1 MLALTWNAW
10 NTYLGVI
17 CSAGFIGGFL
27 IAVYRHFHKKF
38 TTSVL
43 NELKPVQQ
51 QLTTNGGSSLVDAVK
66 RIETELNR
74 QGSELDTVSLRMFE
88 HLAYHQGRE
97 DALKERRRKK
107 K

>member
-1 MLALTWNAW
+1 VAAFAWNAW
-10 NTYLGVI
+10 NNYLGVI
-17 CSAGFIGGFL
+17 CSFGFIAGFGIG
-27 IAVYRHFHKKF
+27 VYRHFHKKF

-51 QLTTNGGSSLVDAVK
+51 QLTTNGGSSLIDAVK

-74 QGSELDTVSLRMFE
+74 QGTELDILSLRVSE

-97 DALKERRRKK
+97 DALKERRKHR
-107 K
+107 

>member
-1 MLALTWNAW
+1 VLALTWNAW
-10 NTYLGVI
+10 NTYLGVV
-17 CSAGFIGGFL
+17 CSLGFIGGF
-27 IAVYRHFHKKF
+27 IIGVYRHFHKKF

-74 QGSELDTVSLRMFE
+74 QGTELDILSLRVSE

-97 DALKERRRKK
+97 DALKERRKHR
-107 K
+107 